1 MLIGGDHPHCSWGK
15 SPVPGARCPVPV
27 PRWGSE
33 NLGIFLAANTLL
45 FPKLVS
51 GNHPHCSWGKCPVPG
66 ARPLVTA
73 LAY

>member
-1 MLIGGDHPHCSWGK
+1 MLISGDHPHCSWGK
-15 SPVPGARCPVPV
+15 PPVPV

-45 FPKLVS
+45 FPMLVG